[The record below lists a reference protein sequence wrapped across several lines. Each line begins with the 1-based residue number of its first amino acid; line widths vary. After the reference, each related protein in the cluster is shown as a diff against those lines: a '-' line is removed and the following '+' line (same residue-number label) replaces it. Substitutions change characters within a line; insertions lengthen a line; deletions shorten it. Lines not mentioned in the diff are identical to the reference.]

1 MKYLYDFG
9 LNDGDIETL
18 KTNASDE
25 VYSDLSF
32 FAKLVEKNLNYLKDF
47 GVTNYKDI
55 VLKYPEIFIRDEES
69 FVNIFTKFDKDDLIN
84 KVTKNPAV
92 IKKMVDFVD
101 NN

>member
-1 MKYLYDFG
+1 MEYLKNFAF
-9 LNDGDIETL
+9 NDSDLESL
-18 KTNASDE
+18 KTSASDE
-25 VYSDLSF
+25 VYSDLSLF
-32 FAKLVEKNLNYLKDF
+32 SKLVEKNITYLKDF

-69 FVNIFTKFDKDDLIN
+69 FVNIFTKFDKDDLIS

>member
-55 VLKYPEIFIRDEES
+55 VLKYPEIKYKEIKSNYIDGKIFSS
-69 FVNIFTKFDKDDLIN
+69 FLDLMKQLETKLI
-84 KVTKNPAV
+84 
-92 IKKMVDFVD
+92 
-101 NN
+101 